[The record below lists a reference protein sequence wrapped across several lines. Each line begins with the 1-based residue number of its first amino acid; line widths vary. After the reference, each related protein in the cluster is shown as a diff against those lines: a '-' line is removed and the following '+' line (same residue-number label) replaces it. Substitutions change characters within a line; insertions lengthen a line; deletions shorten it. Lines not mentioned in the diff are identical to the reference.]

1 MKEIIND
8 FIHCTQMEFLIQPPY
23 VYGLT
28 ILVMAIIVFS
38 TEAIIDYFKDK
49 KKRK

>member
-8 FIHCTQMEFLIQPPY
+8 FIHCTQMEFLIQHPY

-28 ILVMAIIVFS
+28 IFVMAIIVFGI
-38 TEAIIDYFKDK
+38 EAITDYFRDK